1 MAKPITVGALRK
13 LLKGIPDNARVI
25 LLSDEE
31 GNALHHLYDVS
42 VDNVKAPTR
51 VFLTPAGPELEVE
64 MEEGEDGP

>member
-1 MAKPITVGALRK
+1 VT
-13 LLKGIPDNARVI
+13 
-25 LLSDEE
+25 
-31 GNALHHLYDVS
+31 